1 MALLR
6 SVIQMEAWRV
16 ALEKFGATTGMTV
29 AVYEAPEHL
38 ILGPIH
44 PTELFEAVNRDQDG
58 PPMFME
64 CVRQCLSS
72 DTPSTI
78 IDRDGFGVLG
88 IRLSLAGEHIGA
100 VVAGFGLTAFAEEAV
115 VWRFTQRHRLSLSS
129 IWHTA
134 RRQAP
139 LTTRRLEVYAE
150 LLGTLTETLL
160 NENVRSRQHQEA
172 ATRLAEAA
180 RVKDEFLAML
190 AHELRNPLTPIR
202 IAVQVLTRPEMSNS
216 PLSNASLRNARE
228 IVDRQL
234 QHLTRLLDDLLD
246 VSRITTGKIELRKE
260 TVDLATA
267 VANGLD
273 VSRSQLD
280 ERHQSLSVSLPNEP
294 ILVEADPIRLEQVI
308 TNLVNNA
315 ARYTPPSGHIEVAVS
330 RQNSDAV
337 FRVRDDGIGIPADIL
352 PRVFDLFT
360 QADRSLARSA
370 GGLGIGLT
378 IVRSL
383 VELHGGAV
391 TAASDGPGR
400 GSEFVVRLP
409 LGGVREAPA
418 VVPAA
423 ETFVIP
429 RRLRILVAE
438 DNADTREILRTM
450 LEGDGHEVYVA
461 GDGPSGLETARAV
474 RPDVALIDIGLPG
487 LDGYEVGRQIRQEE
501 HGKFIRLVAV
511 TGYGQ
516 AGDRARSRDAGFDVH
531 LVKPVAPEQ
540 LRGALVG
547 VLPGGSLRRV
557 PDR

>member
-1 MALLR
+1 
-6 SVIQMEAWRV
+6 MEI
-16 ALEKFGATTGMTV
+16 
-29 AVYEAPEHL
+29 YPAP
-38 ILGPIH
+38 
-44 PTELFEAVNRDQDG
+44 Q
-58 PPMFME
+58 
-64 CVRQCLSS
+64 
-72 DTPSTI
+72 
-78 IDRDGFGVLG
+78 
-88 IRLSLAGEHIGA
+88 
-100 VVAGFGLTAFAEEAV
+100 
-115 VWRFTQRHRLSLSS
+115 
-129 IWHTA
+129 
-134 RRQAP
+134 
-139 LTTRRLEVYAE
+139 
-150 LLGTLTETLL
+150 
-160 NENVRSRQHQEA
+160 A

-216 PLSNASLRNARE
+216 SLSNTSLRNARE

-246 VSRITTGKIELRKE
+246 VSRITTGKVELRKE

-267 VANGLD
+267 VANALD
-273 VSRSQLD
+273 VCRSQLD
-280 ERHQSLSVSLPNEP
+280 ERHHSLSVSLPNEP

-315 ARYTPPSGHIEVAVS
+315 ARYTPPSGHIEVTVS

-418 VVPAA
+418 AVPAA

-429 RRLRILVAE
+429 RRLRILVVE

-450 LEGDGHEVYVA
+450 LEGDGHEVYLA

-487 LDGYEVGRQIRQEE
+487 LDGYEVGRRIRQEE
-501 HGKFIRLVAV
+501 YGKFIRLVAV

-531 LVKPVAPEQ
+531 LVKPVSPEQ
-540 LRGALVG
+540 LRGALVE
-547 VLPGGSLRRV
+547 VPPGGSLRRV
-557 PDR
+557 LDR